1 MCEYANTLEDE
12 VSTLRKAEQEMRS
25 ELERVRKIMSSI
37 STPPF
42 LEGVTACQN
51 ITDTSL
57 SGPLYTLHQMLSATV
72 RELPGSLVTRYY
84 LGQAQAK

>member
-1 MCEYANTLEDE
+1 MSFNIISVRVLESYEVLNLNYFQLIGRRKMCEYANTLEDE
-12 VSTLRKAEQEMRS
+12 VSTLRKSEQEMRS

-51 ITDTSL
+51 IPDTSL
-57 SGPLYTLHQMLSATV
+57 S
-72 RELPGSLVTRYY
+72 
-84 LGQAQAK
+84 